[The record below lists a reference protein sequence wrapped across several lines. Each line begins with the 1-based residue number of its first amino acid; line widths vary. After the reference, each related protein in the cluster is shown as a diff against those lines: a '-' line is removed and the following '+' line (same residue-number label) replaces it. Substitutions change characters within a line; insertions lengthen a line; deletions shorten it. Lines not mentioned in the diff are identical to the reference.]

1 MSEVKERKSSEYR
14 NLSERFLTLNNDYSK
29 QYCRIYN
36 KRLMRMR
43 EVLKDAVAKKWGD
56 EYPICELHKL
66 SEVDY
71 DRCVIIG
78 TLFKDQKLKPSIL
91 KQLAEVNNLIPQPI
105 VSHYVDESDTL
116 HLEDEL
122 QRFQLEGKLNSHV

>member
-1 MSEVKERKSSEYR
+1 MKEA
-14 NLSERFLTLNNDYSK
+14 
-29 QYCRIYN
+29 
-36 KRLMRMR
+36 
-43 EVLKDAVAKKWGD
+43 AVKKWGS

-71 DRCVIIG
+71 DRCVIVG

-91 KQLAEVNNLIPQPI
+91 KQLAEANDLIPQPV

-122 QRFQLEGKLNSHV
+122 QRFTLEGKFNSRVK